1 MTKYGKLIADVVLS
15 SYDHPTAEEIYL
27 RIREQGVQLSLATV
41 YNNLKS
47 LTEDG
52 VLRKL
57 TIDGSPDRFD
67 RAAHHQ
73 HLICRC
79 CGALADVEL
88 RDLTDLIQEDIGLEI
103 SSYDI
108 RISYLCD
115 NCRKQKE

>member
-15 SYDHPTAEEIYL
+15 SSDHPTAEEIYL
-27 RIREQGVQLSLATV
+27 RIREQGVQISLATV
-41 YNNLKS
+41 YNNLRA
-47 LTEDG
+47 LTDAG

-57 TIDGSPDRFD
+57 NMDGAPDRFD

-73 HLICRC
+73 HLICYR

-88 RDLTDLIQEDIGLEI
+88 RDLTDLIQEDTGLEI

-108 RISYLCD
+108 RISYLCAH
-115 NCRKQKE
+115 CRKQKD

>member
-15 SYDHPTAEEIYL
+15 SSDHPTAEEIYL
-27 RIREQGVQLSLATV
+27 RVREQGVQLSLATV

-47 LTEDG
+47 LTEEG
-52 VLRKL
+52 VLRRL

-67 RAAHHQ
+67 RATPHQ
-73 HLICRC
+73 HLICYR

-88 RDLTDLIQEDIGLEI
+88 RDLTDVIQQDTGLEI

-108 RISYLCD
+108 RIRYLCD
-115 NCRKQKE
+115 KCRKQKE